1 MRGLRD
7 VRRLFATR
15 STQVMVCLEAGECCD
30 RKVVLVRR
38 ASAMLLRRVAVGVM
52 NDGWRV
58 VWSWEEMK
66 A

>member
-1 MRGLRD
+1 
-7 VRRLFATR
+7 VERLFATR
-15 STQVMVCLEAGECCD
+15 STWVMVCLETWEDCD
-30 RKVVLVRR
+30 RKVLLVRR

>member
-1 MRGLRD
+1 
-7 VRRLFATR
+7 
-15 STQVMVCLEAGECCD
+15 MVCVEAGECCD
-30 RKVVLVRR
+30 RKVVLGGR